1 MCEVP
6 VIVLTSMIIVAC
18 MKEIAEKQRV
28 SREVI
33 LLCLAI
39 FFADASHSTVIP
51 IFPAFAQKI
60 GASLSTL
67 GSYGSISALAML
79 LFSLPLGRLS
89 DKYGRR
95 RMMIPGLVLFIIVPL
110 SYLLVVSPIHLYPV
124 RLILGL
130 GVGMIFSNGFLLM
143 TEISNPEFQN
153 TAQGMY
159 MTSMGIGF
167 TLGPLVGGFTAKLYG
182 YSTSFLVSAFFG
194 FMSLSLMYFVK
205 EKHRETP
212 KESKGST
219 ITISSIIRDRK
230 VLAAGVANYLNAL
243 MFNALTLFF
252 PVYGASIGFDESEIG
267 SSFTV
272 RGLASTIVRLPVG
285 ALTGRISSLVLMVF
299 GLGLSSVTIYGVSE
313 ISILVWVSVLLG
325 IQGIAYG
332 VYLTSGNVYVA
343 ANSDEEYRGTAMA
356 IYSMFGNLSGIIN
369 PLILGVIAETFGSKG
384 ALQFSS
390 VFTVVGLVIVYR
402 LARNGD

>member
-1 MCEVP
+1 
-6 VIVLTSMIIVAC
+6 
-18 MKEIAEKQRV
+18 MKEIVENQRF

-39 FFADASHSTVIP
+39 FFADASHSTIIP
-51 IFPAFAQKI
+51 IFPAFAQKT

-95 RMMIPGLVLFIIVPL
+95 RMMIPGLILFIIVPL
-110 SYLLVVSPIHLYPV
+110 SYLLVASPLHLYPV
-124 RLILGL
+124 RLMLGL

-143 TEISNPEFQN
+143 TEISRPEFRN

-167 TLGPLVGGFTAKLYG
+167 TLGPLLGGITAKLYG
-182 YSTSFLVSAFFG
+182 YGTSFLVSALLG
-194 FMSLSLMYFVK
+194 FMSLSLLYFVK
-205 EKHRETP
+205 EKHREP
-212 KESKGST
+212 VRGST
-219 ITISSIIRDRK
+219 GPSITISSIIKDRK
-230 VLAAGVANYLNAL
+230 VLAAGIANYLNAL

-252 PVYGASIGFDESEIG
+252 PVYGASVGFDESEIG
-267 SSFTV
+267 SGFTA

-299 GLGLSSVTIYGVSE
+299 GLALSALTIYGVSE
-313 ISILVWVSVLLG
+313 ISLLVLVSVLLG
-325 IQGIAYG
+325 VQGIAYG
-332 VYLTSGNVYVA
+332 IYLTSGNVYVA
-343 ANSDEEYRGTAMA
+343 SNSDEEYRGTAMA
-356 IYSMFGNLSGIIN
+356 VYSMFGNLSGIIN
-369 PLILGVIAETFGSKG
+369 PLILGIIAENFGPKG

-390 VFTVVGLVIVYR
+390 AFTLLGLVIVYL
-402 LARNGD
+402 LARNGDQS

>member
-1 MCEVP
+1 ME
-6 VIVLTSMIIVAC
+6 
-18 MKEIAEKQRV
+18 EIAEKQRV
-28 SREVI
+28 SREVV

-51 IFPAFAQKI
+51 IFPAFAQKM

-110 SYLLVVSPIHLYPV
+110 SYLLVVSPLHFYPV

-143 TEISNPEFQN
+143 TEISEPEFRN

-167 TLGPLVGGFTAKLYG
+167 TLGPLLGGITAKLYG
-182 YSTSFLVSAFFG
+182 YSTSFLVSAILG
-194 FMSLSLMYFVK
+194 FMSLSLLYFVK
-205 EKHRETP
+205 EKHREP
-212 KESKGST
+212 SDGST
-219 ITISSIIRDRK
+219 GPSITISSIIRDRK
-230 VLAAGVANYLNAL
+230 VLAAGIANYLNAL

-252 PVYGASIGFDESEIG
+252 PVYGASVGFDESEIG
-267 SSFTV
+267 SGFTA
-272 RGLASTIVRLPVG
+272 RGLASTLVRLPVG
-285 ALTGRISSLVLMVF
+285 ALTGRISSLTLMVF
-299 GLGLSSVTIYGVSE
+299 GLALSALTIYGVSE
-313 ISILVWVSVLLG
+313 ISLLVLVSVLLG
-325 IQGIAYG
+325 VQGIAYG
-332 VYLTSGNVYVA
+332 IYLTSGNVYVA
-343 ANSDEEYRGTAMA
+343 SNSDEEYRGTAMA
-356 IYSMFGNLSGIIN
+356 VYSMFGNLSGIIN
-369 PLILGVIAETFGSKG
+369 PLVLGVIAENFGPKG

-390 VFTVVGLVIVYR
+390 AFTLLGLVIVYL
-402 LARNGD
+402 LARKGDQS

>member
-1 MCEVP
+1 
-6 VIVLTSMIIVAC
+6 
-18 MKEIAEKQRV
+18 MKEIVEKRGV

-51 IFPAFAQKI
+51 IFPAFAQQT

-89 DKYGRR
+89 DKHGRKH
-95 RMMIPGLVLFIIVPL
+95 MMIPGLILFIIVPL
-110 SYLLVVSPIHLYPV
+110 SYLLVASPLHLYPV
-124 RLILGL
+124 RLMLGL
-130 GVGMIFSNGFLLM
+130 GVGLIFSNGFLLM
-143 TEISNPEFQN
+143 TEISEPGFRN

-182 YSTSFLVSAFFG
+182 YTTSFLISAVFG
-194 FMSLSLMYFVK
+194 FLSLLLLYFVE
-205 EKHRETP
+205 EKHRER
-212 KESKGST
+212 SVVSGGASL
-219 ITISSIIRDRK
+219 TISSIIKDPK

-252 PVYGASIGFDESEIG
+252 PVYGASVGFDESEIG
-267 SSFTV
+267 SGFTA
-272 RGLASTIVRLPVG
+272 RGLASTLVRLPVG
-285 ALTGRISSLVLMVF
+285 ALTGRVSSLVLMVF
-299 GLGLSSVTIYGVSE
+299 GLALSALTIYGVSE
-313 ISILVWVSVLLG
+313 ISLLVFVSVLLG
-325 IQGIAYG
+325 VQGIAYG

-356 IYSMFGNLSGIIN
+356 VYSMFGNLSGIIN
-369 PLILGVIAETFGSKG
+369 PLILGVIAENYGAKG

-390 VFTVVGLVIVYR
+390 AFTLLGLVIVYM
-402 LARNGD
+402 LARNREQS